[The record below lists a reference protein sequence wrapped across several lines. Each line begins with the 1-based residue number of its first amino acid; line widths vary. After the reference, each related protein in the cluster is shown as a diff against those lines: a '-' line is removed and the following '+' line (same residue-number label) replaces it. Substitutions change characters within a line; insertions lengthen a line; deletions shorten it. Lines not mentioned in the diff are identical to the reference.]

1 LQNIKKIECPSCG
14 AAGAFKLNATQYK
27 CNYCQ
32 TEFEFQSSNTTIENT
47 TRVNDSFTGKPKQN
61 TTFIRS
67 CALIG
72 GVIFSFAIGCITY
85 FTTLSSRTNTDN
97 ATSYANLVSNTW
109 QEPSI
114 SNSFVFLG
122 AKGAVIVNILKQ
134 QTKTLDSAKILAEVI
149 DPKEKKSLTTN
160 VLTSGNWKDIT
171 FNNSSLFS
179 TFYTFND
186 IAYTIDKENGLT
198 GFNIYS
204 FEQVL
209 FANTLTS
216 KFKELNSGISKAEKD
231 YALNAFKLTTN
242 QAEEYYYFPENSKL
256 LSEKEKQ
263 SFERQKRSPVTSIFF
278 MEGKR
283 PYLLSLT
290 KKDGFFND
298 NAIINIDDTLK
309 IKEEKSWLYNAFGL
323 SNIKLI
329 SKKVYFKLQV
339 LGRYKQ
345 GLVFAYT
352 ESLAPKAK
360 VILSYVNNEGVLQ
373 WENTNE
379 SLKSLIT
386 SNSDFT
392 INCESKMNTDELVI
406 STYTYPKQFI
416 CFNLANGQQKWL
428 YENKK

>member
-1 LQNIKKIECPSCG
+1 MQNIKKIECPSCG
-14 AAGAFKLNATQYK
+14 AAASFKLNATLYK

-32 TEFEFQSSNTTIENT
+32 TEFEFQSSNSTADTT
-47 TRVNDSFTGKPKQN
+47 VNIKDVFAEQPKPN
-61 TTFIRS
+61 TTFVRS

-72 GVIFSFAIGCITY
+72 GVIFSLAIGCITY
-85 FTTLSSRTNTDN
+85 FTSSKIGSNK
-97 ATSYANLVSNTW
+97 SYSSLVSNKW

-114 SNSFVFLG
+114 SNTTFFAGS
-122 AKGAVIVNILKQ
+122 KGIVVVNILKQ

-149 DPKEKKSLTTN
+149 DPKENKTLTTKMLN
-160 VLTSGNWKDIT
+160 SGNWHDIT
-171 FNNSSLFS
+171 FDNSSAFS
-179 TFYTFND
+179 TFFTFND
-186 IAYTIDKENGLT
+186 IAYTIDKENGLI

-204 FEQVL
+204 FEQI
-209 FANTLTS
+209 FFSNTLTS
-216 KFKELNSGISKAEKD
+216 KFKELSSGISKAEKD

-242 QAEEYYYFPENSKL
+242 QAEEFYYFPEDSKL

-263 SFERQKRSPVTSIFF
+263 SFDRQKRLPITSVFF

-290 KKDGFFND
+290 KRDGLLYD
-298 NAIINIDDTLK
+298 NGTVNIEDTIKL
-309 IKEEKSWLYNAFGL
+309 KEEKTWLQSAYGL
-323 SNIKLI
+323 SNIKLV
-329 SKKVYFKLQV
+329 SRKVYFKLKV

-345 GLVFAYT
+345 GIVFAYT
-352 ESLAPKAK
+352 ESLAPKAN
-360 VILSYVNNEGVLQ
+360 VILSYVNNEGVVQ

-379 SLKSLIT
+379 SLKSLVT

-392 INCESKMNTDELVI
+392 INCESKMNTEELVI
-406 STYTYPKQFI
+406 STYNYPRQFI